1 MYFTIVARHFSPRD
15 FILHL
20 HPANRESHTCHWGF
34 DVSRWRS
41 YLHIQVRSNILNY
54 NYSFLNIFYYYA
66 NKIIDICFLFIQ
78 HDVYIQKDIDGNNGE
93 MLIDNKEPYHKYL
106 LNRQRKHP
114 INFAREKS
122 KTQEEICAS
131 EENEIKSIGKYHVYT
146 I

>member
-1 MYFTIVARHFSPRD
+1 M
-15 FILHL
+15 
-20 HPANRESHTCHWGF
+20 
-34 DVSRWRS
+34 
-41 YLHIQVRSNILNY
+41 
-54 NYSFLNIFYYYA
+54 
-66 NKIIDICFLFIQ
+66 CFLFIQ